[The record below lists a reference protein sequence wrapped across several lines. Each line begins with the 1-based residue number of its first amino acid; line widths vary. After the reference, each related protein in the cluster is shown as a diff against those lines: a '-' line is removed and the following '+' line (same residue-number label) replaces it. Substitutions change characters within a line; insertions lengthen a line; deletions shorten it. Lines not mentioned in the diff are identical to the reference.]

1 MEPSST
7 APTAGLA
14 PKATRR
20 VRSRHSLPLW
30 SIVLLAVVAG
40 VAVGRFVAA
49 GGDEARQGSP
59 SPLAQGQSPS
69 IADLEQRVAAVPDDL
84 GAWQALGGAYIV
96 RAAEVGDPS
105 FYTLAE
111 QALTRAEEL
120 APGDPATLLGQG
132 RLALALHRFPEAL
145 DLGQQVVTALPSTAD
160 ALAVLVDAQVE
171 LGRYDEAEV
180 SLQRMLDLRPGL
192 PALARASYLRE
203 LHGDMSG
210 AIEAMTRAEAAGS
223 APVDRANVAALLG
236 SLHFRQGD
244 LDAAADSYSRALEA
258 APGLVLAEVG
268 QARVLAAQGEVDGA
282 IEVLEQVVDRFP
294 APEAVILLGDLQA
307 SQGLDAAAETYALV
321 GAIAVLQE
329 EAGQIV
335 DLEMAVF
342 EADGGEDPARALEL
356 ATRVYDA
363 RPDNVYAAD
372 ALAWARLGAGDS
384 AGALAPM
391 ESALRLDTADPLVR
405 YHAAEV
411 FLALGDTDRAST
423 ELTRALSGTPWFSFR
438 HHDRAMALAAQLD
451 VALPVP
457 TGG

>member
-1 MEPSST
+1 MESSST
-7 APTAGLA
+7 AHGARLVPEGTK
-14 PKATRR
+14 P
-20 VRSRHSLPLW
+20 VRSRPSLPLW
-30 SIVLLAVVAG
+30 SIVLLALVAG
-40 VAVGRFVAA
+40 VAVGRFVTA
-49 GGDEARQGSP
+49 GGDEVRRATP

-69 IADLEQRVAAVPDDL
+69 IASLEQRVAAEPDDL
-84 GAWQALGGAYIV
+84 GAWQTLGGAYIG

-105 FYTLAE
+105 FYALAE
-111 QALTRAEEL
+111 RALARAEAL
-120 APGDPATLLGQG
+120 APGDPVTLLGQG

-145 DLGQQVVTALPSTAD
+145 ELGRQVVAALPASAD

-203 LHGDMSG
+203 LHGDLPG
-210 AIEAMTRAEAAGS
+210 AVEAMTRAESAGS
-223 APVDRANVAALLG
+223 APLDRANVAALLG
-236 SLHFRQGD
+236 SLQFRQGD
-244 LDAAADSYSRALEA
+244 LDAAAASYERALEA

-268 QARVLAAQGEVDGA
+268 SARVLAAQGQVDSA
-282 IEVLEQVVDRFP
+282 IAVLEQVVERFP
-294 APEAVILLGDLQA
+294 APEAVILLADLQA
-307 SQGLDAAAETYALV
+307 RQGLGAAEETYALV
-321 GAIAVLQE
+321 GAIAALQE

-342 EADGGEDPARALEL
+342 EADRGEDPARALAL
-356 ATRVYDA
+356 ATRVHDA

-372 ALAWARLGAGDS
+372 ALAWARLRAGDA
-384 AGALAPM
+384 AGAVEPM
-391 ESALRLDTADPLVR
+391 ESALRLGTADPLLR

-411 FLALGDTDRAST
+411 FLAMGDTDRART
-423 ELTRALSGTPWFSFR
+423 ELAQALSGTPWFSFR

-457 TGG
+457 PGG

>member
-1 MEPSST
+1 VKPTST
-7 APTAGLA
+7 ATAAGLA
-14 PKATRR
+14 PEGTQP
-20 VRSRHSLPLW
+20 VRSRPSLPLW

-40 VAVGRFVAA
+40 VAVGRFVTA
-49 GGDEARQGSP
+49 GNDGARRPTP
-59 SPLAQGQSPS
+59 SPLVQGQSTS
-69 IADLEQRVAAVPDDL
+69 IAELEQRVEANPDDL
-84 GAWQALGGAYIV
+84 GAWQALGGAYIG

-111 QALTRAEEL
+111 KALARAEAL

-145 DLGQQVVTALPSTAD
+145 DLGQRLVEQLPASAD

-203 LHGDMSG
+203 LHGDVPG

-223 APVDRANVAALLG
+223 AASDRANVAALLG
-236 SLHFRQGD
+236 SLQFRQGN
-244 LDAAADSYSRALEA
+244 LAAAADSYQRALDA

-268 QARVLAAQGEVDGA
+268 RARVLAGEGEVDDA
-282 IEVLEQVVDRFP
+282 IEVLEQVVERFP

-307 SQGLDAAAETYALV
+307 ARGLDAATETYALV
-321 GAIAVLQE
+321 GAIAALQE

-342 EADGGEDPARALEL
+342 EADRGEDPARALEL
-356 ATRVYDA
+356 ATRAHDA
-363 RPDNVYAAD
+363 RPGNVYAAD
-372 ALAWARLGAGDS
+372 ALAWARLRSGDATGAV
-384 AGALAPM
+384 APM
-391 ESALRLDTADPLVR
+391 ESALRLGTADPLVR
-405 YHAAEV
+405 FHAAEV
-411 FLALGDTDRAST
+411 FSALGDSDRART
-423 ELTRALSGTPWFSFR
+423 ELTEAVSGGTSFSLR
-438 HHDRAMALAAQLD
+438 HHDRVLALAAQLG
-451 VALPVP
+451 VETLVP